1 MERVEEPQSVTT
13 RDPLGD
19 RMKGYEAATRLVLPR
34 RTYTVVRVDGKAFH
48 TFLRHASK
56 PWDEDVVHTMKT
68 TAQQLC
74 KVMDGSILAY
84 TQSDEISVVL
94 QDFENNGTQAW
105 FGGVVQKM
113 ASVGAA
119 YATAFFTREYRHHFD
134 LDDGLLPVFDA
145 RVFTIPEIVE
155 VANYLIWRQRD
166 AVRNSIL
173 GLAQAFFPP
182 KAMHGLSTYALMEML
197 KNGKGVDWEKDVS
210 PGLQRGW
217 LVRKVQEGE
226 GEQMRS
232 RWDVD
237 AAPEFKADGSGLLA
251 HLLPAPRLLV

>member
-1 MERVEEPQSVTT
+1 MEAEVSND

-19 RMKGYEAATRLVLPR
+19 RMKGYEAAARLVLPR

-56 PWDEDVVHTMKT
+56 PWDNNVVACMRA
-68 TAQQLC
+68 TALGLC
-74 KVMDGSILAY
+74 EVLDGAVLAY

-119 YATAFFTREYRHHFD
+119 HATAFFTREYRYHFD
-134 LDDGLLPVFDA
+134 LEDDDPLPVFDA
-145 RVFTIPEIVE
+145 RVFTIPDVVE

-166 AVRNSIL
+166 AMRNSVL
-173 GLAQAFFPP
+173 ALAQSLYSHRELQGEGVQGLAQR
-182 KAMHGLSTYALMEML
+182 LRVE
-197 KNGKGVDWEKDVS
+197 KGIDWEQDVP

-217 LVRKVQEGE
+217 LVCKIQEGE
-226 GEQMRS
+226 GEQLRT
-232 RWDVD
+232 RWDVG
-237 AAPEFKADGSGLLA
+237 AAPEFKADGSGVLA
-251 HLLPAPRLLV
+251 QLLPAPRLLV

>member
-1 MERVEEPQSVTT
+1 MQV
-13 RDPLGD
+13 
-19 RMKGYEAATRLVLPR
+19 
-34 RTYTVVRVDGKAFH
+34 
-48 TFLRHASK
+48 
-56 PWDEDVVHTMKT
+56 
-68 TAQQLC
+68 TAQRLC
-74 KVMDGSILAY
+74 KVLDGALLAY

-119 YATAFFTREYRHHFD
+119 YATAFFTQEYRHHFD
-134 LDDGLLPVFDA
+134 LEDEDLLPVFDA
-145 RVFTIPEIVE
+145 RVFTIPEVVE

-166 AVRNSIL
+166 AIRNSIL
-173 GLAQAFFPP
+173 SLAQAHFPP
-182 KAMHGLSTYALMEML
+182 SVMPGISTYGLIEML
-197 KNGKGVDWEKDVS
+197 KNGRGIDWDKDVS

-226 GEQMRS
+226 GEDMRT

-237 AAPEFKADGSGLLA
+237 AAPAFQANGSGILA
-251 HLLPAPRLLV
+251 QILPAPRLLT

>member
-1 MERVEEPQSVTT
+1 MSDYSK
-13 RDPLGD
+13 DPLGQ
-19 RMKGYEAATRLVLPR
+19 RMKSYEAATRLVLPR
-34 RTYTVVRVDGKAFH
+34 RTYTVVRVDGRAFH

-56 PWDEDVVHTMKT
+56 PWDDDVVHTMKT
-68 TAQQLC
+68 TTQRLC
-74 KVMDGSILAY
+74 GALDGAVVGY

-113 ASVGAA
+113 ASIAA
-119 YATAFFTREYRHHFD
+119 ATATNAFSGAYGARTD
-134 LDDGLLPVFDA
+134 PGDWPTPPLFDA
-145 RVFTIPEIVE
+145 RVFTIPDVVE

-166 AVRNSIL
+166 AIRNSIL
-173 GLAQAFFPP
+173 SLAQAHFPP

-197 KNGKGVDWEKDVS
+197 KNDKGVDWEKDVS

-217 LVRKVQEGE
+217 MVRKVQEGE

-237 AAPEFKADGSGLLA
+237 AAPIFQADGSGVLPQ
-251 HLLPAPRLLV
+251 LLPGPRLLN

>member
-1 MERVEEPQSVTT
+1 
-13 RDPLGD
+13 
-19 RMKGYEAATRLVLPR
+19 
-34 RTYTVVRVDGKAFH
+34 
-48 TFLRHASK
+48 LRHTDK
-56 PWDEDVVHTMKT
+56 PWDDDVVMCMQV
-68 TAQQLC
+68 TAQRLC
-74 KVMDGSILAY
+74 KVLDGALLAY

-119 YATAFFTREYRHHFD
+119 YATAFFTQEYRHHFD
-134 LDDGLLPVFDA
+134 LEDEDLLPVFDA
-145 RVFTIPEIVE
+145 RVFTIPEVVE

-166 AVRNSIL
+166 AIRNSIL
-173 GLAQAFFPP
+173 SLAQAHFPP
-182 KAMHGLSTYALMEML
+182 SVMPGISTYGLIEML
-197 KNGKGVDWEKDVS
+197 KNGRGIDWDKDVS

-226 GEQMRS
+226 GEDMRT

-237 AAPEFKADGSGLLA
+237 AAPAFQANGSGILA
-251 HLLPAPRLLV
+251 QILPAPRLLT